1 MRLRVLTAVAA
12 AALIAGLVVVIGAG
26 AQGGGAA
33 PRALFAV
40 LNGAKEVSSEGERGG
55 GDTNGRGSFSAVFD
69 GNRLCYGLNVG
80 NIDDA
85 VAAHIHR
92 GGRNVAGPVVVP
104 LEHPDTGDPGA
115 SSECVRVQR
124 SLAQDIRAN
133 PAGFYVNVHNADFPD
148 GAVRGQLFGK
158 RR

>member
-1 MRLRVLTAVAA
+1 MRLRVLVAAVAA
-12 AALIAGLVVVIGAG
+12 ASVVALIGVVGAG
-26 AQGGGAA
+26 AQGGAA

-40 LNGAKEVSSEGERGG
+40 LSGAKEVSEEGELGA
-55 GDTNGRGSFSAVFD
+55 GDTNGRGSFSATFD
-69 GNRLCYGLNVG
+69 GNRLCYGLTVS
-80 NIDDA
+80 NIDDP

-92 GGRNVAGPVVVP
+92 GSRTVAGPVVVP
-104 LEHPDTGDPGA
+104 LEHPTTGDPGA
-115 SSECVRVQR
+115 SSDCVRVRR

-133 PAGFYVNVHNADFPD
+133 PAGFYVNVHNADFPG

>member
-1 MRLRVLTAVAA
+1 MRLRVLTAAVAA
-12 AALIAGLVVVIGAG
+12 ASIAALVAVVGAG
-26 AQGGGAA
+26 AQGGAA

-40 LNGAKEVSSEGERGG
+40 LSGAKEVSAEGDRGA
-55 GDTNGRGSFSAVFD
+55 GDANGRGSFSATFD
-69 GNRLCYGLNVG
+69 GNRLCYGLTVG
-80 NIDDA
+80 NIEDP

-124 SLAQDIRAN
+124 SVAQDIRSN

>member
-1 MRLRVLTAVAA
+1 MRLRLLAAVAVAA
-12 AALIAGLVVVIGAG
+12 VTGALIAVVGAG
-26 AQGGGAA
+26 AQGGAA

-40 LNGAKEVSSEGERGG
+40 LSGAKEVSAEGERGG
-55 GDTNGRGSFSAVFD
+55 GDTNGRGSFSATFD
-69 GNRLCYGLNVG
+69 GNRLCYGLTVG
-80 NIDDA
+80 NIDDP

-104 LEHPDTGDPGA
+104 LEHPDSGDPAA
-115 SSECVRVQR
+115 SSDCVRVQR